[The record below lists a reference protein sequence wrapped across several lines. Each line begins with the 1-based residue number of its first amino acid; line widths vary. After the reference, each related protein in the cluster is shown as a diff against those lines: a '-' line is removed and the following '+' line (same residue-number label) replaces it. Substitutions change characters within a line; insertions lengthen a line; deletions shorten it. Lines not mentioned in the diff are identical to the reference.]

1 MGSKEEA
8 MQQPQQFGVGDR
20 VRTVRKTDGLPKGSY
35 GTVVRVSVAPD
46 CSDVHFDSYP
56 WRRMVYNHDLE
67 LVERENA
74 VGQS

>member
-1 MGSKEEA
+1 
-8 MQQPQQFGVGDR
+8 MQQPKQFGVGDR

-35 GTVVRVSVAPD
+35 GTVVRVLVAPD
-46 CSDVHFDSYP
+46 CSDVDFDSYP
-56 WRRMVYNHDLE
+56 WHRLVYNRDLE

>member
-1 MGSKEEA
+1 
-8 MQQPQQFGVGDR
+8 MQQLQQFGMGDR
-20 VRTVRKTDGLPKGSY
+20 VRIVHKTDDLPKGSY

-46 CSDVHFDSYP
+46 CSDVQFDGDP
-56 WRRMVYNHDLE
+56 RRRLVYNGDLE

>member
-1 MGSKEEA
+1 MGSKEDA
-8 MQQPQQFGVGDR
+8 MQQPQPFEVGDR
-20 VRTVRKTDGLPKGSY
+20 VRIVRKTDDLPKGSY

-56 WRRMVYNHDLE
+56 RRRLVYNHDLE
-67 LVERENA
+67 LVEREKA